1 MLRKGTPDVLC
12 HNQPMNIARTL
23 ALGWVLLSLLAT
35 ALWLQAGWRA
45 QQARFATDSS
55 ISHRL
60 LSQKIVQHEAVLTVL
75 GSLPS
80 PPPLP
85 ALLSSLHTAMPQLQ
99 AVARWQ
105 DSQWQGYP
113 RAPTA
118 PRAYRW
124 QTLPDREGRY
134 WLLSPAGWAM
144 LIDSQQLLAAGEWPP
159 NVGRITLT
167 LPDGAHILLQ
177 RPGTGTLA
185 RFHLDKRLPG
195 QAQAFAFHSEGS
207 LGSTQLPW
215 AGWLASCLALATL
228 LAVAGSRWQARHVAR
243 QHAEQQRL
251 AAISRLSTLG
261 EMAAS
266 MAHELN
272 QPLTAIL
279 ANLRAAGRLLDD
291 DEERD
296 NVRRAIQS
304 SAEQAKRA
312 GDIIA
317 RLRSLV
323 SPQSRPAPTRLDLPA
338 MLASLQRLHAPV
350 LAAQGLRLQ
359 LDCPPVDIPLCAD
372 AVAVEQILH
381 NLVQNAAEAL
391 AGRQG
396 GEIRIRVRH
405 EAGLCQL
412 SVADNGPGL
421 SAERLAQPGLPFRS
435 SKAGGLGLGLSLCD
449 SLATGMGGQLSAAN
463 LPGGGACLT
472 LTLPCPE
479 PYHV

>member
-1 MLRKGTPDVLC
+1 MLRKGGTVTLC
-12 HNQPMNIARTL
+12 HNQRMKAAPFL
-23 ALGWVLLSLLAT
+23 ALCWLLLCLLSG
-35 ALWLQAGWRA
+35 ALWLHAGWRE

-60 LSQKIVQHEAVLTVL
+60 LSQKVVQHEAVLTVL

-85 ALLSSLHTAMPQLQ
+85 ALHASLHTAMPQLQ
-99 AVARWQ
+99 AIARWQ
-105 DSQWQGYP
+105 GNQWQGYP
-113 RAPTA
+113 RAPQA
-118 PRAYRW
+118 PSSGRW
-124 QTLPDREGRY
+124 HTLPDRNGRY
-134 WLLSPAGWAM
+134 WLLSPTGWAM
-144 LIDSQQLLAAGEWPP
+144 LIDSQQLLANGEWPA
-159 NVGRITLT
+159 NVGRISLA
-167 LPDGAHILLQ
+167 LPDGVHPLLQ
-177 RPGTGTLA
+177 RPENTVLA
-185 RFHLDKRLPG
+185 RFSLHKRLPG

-207 LGSTQLPW
+207 LAGRQLPW
-215 AGWLASCLALATL
+215 ASWLATCLALAAL
-228 LAVAGSRWQARHVAR
+228 LAAVGSRWQARRAAR

-261 EMAAS
+261 EMAAG

-291 DEERD
+291 EDERD
-296 NVRRAIQS
+296 SVRQAIAS

-323 SPQSRPAPTRLDLPA
+323 SPQGGPARSPLDFPGLLAGVQRLQAPLLNARSIRLQYDCPTPAPR
-338 MLASLQRLHAPV
+338 V
-350 LAAQGLRLQ
+350 
-359 LDCPPVDIPLCAD
+359 IAD
-372 AVAVEQILH
+372 SVAVEQILH

-391 AGRQG
+391 AGRHD
-396 GEIRIRVRH
+396 GEIRIRVQQDAR
-405 EAGLCQL
+405 CCTL
-412 SVADNGPGL
+412 SVTDNGPGL
-421 SAERLAQPGLPFRS
+421 PPERLAHPFQPFRS
-435 SKAGGLGLGLSLCD
+435 SKPGGLGLGLSLCD
-449 SLATGMGGQLSAAN
+449 SLASGMDGSLHAAN

-479 PYHV
+479 PDHG